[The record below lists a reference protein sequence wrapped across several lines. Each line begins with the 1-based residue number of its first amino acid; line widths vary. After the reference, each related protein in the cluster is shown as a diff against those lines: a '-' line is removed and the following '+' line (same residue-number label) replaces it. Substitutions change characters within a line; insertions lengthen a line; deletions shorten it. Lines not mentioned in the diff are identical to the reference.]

1 MGKAVQG
8 GAGTAAGQPVAV
20 AALVRTSTL
29 DLQDPVASYRRQ
41 VRTMTGW
48 LPSGW
53 YITAIYAD
61 VESGGTDLDHRS
73 ETGSW
78 KVLTDAGLQRDGG
91 MADLLAEAAAPDPA
105 FSVVVVEDIERAS
118 RDFYDSVTLERR
130 LADQGIPLL
139 ATDEPADIT
148 GLNATTVLVRRIK
161 QGVAEWYRIQLKA
174 KTRKGLEEHAIA
186 GYNNGRVPWGYTP
199 DRVLHAVP
207 VKAAQGRTRTRL
219 AADPLNGP
227 WVTQIF
233 EWRVLESLSRE
244 AICGRLEAAGVPAPG
259 GTGGWGPNTVGKILA
274 NPKYTGHMVYGR
286 TRNTG
291 KSQRPGQRKIRATP
305 MEEWTWSK
313 EPSHPALVSRDM
325 WEAAQKV
332 GKDHAGVRDTEVP
345 TTQPG
350 RRYALR
356 SRLHCAQCGR
366 RMNGTTRP
374 GRKPGQ
380 CYTYYVCPW
389 RASNPRDLHRC
400 PDHVRAAMSE
410 EIITTAIG
418 GFLDAYVF
426 GHDRDAMLA
435 VHLPA
440 TAAGEAARREAQAA
454 ELGRQ
459 VARNQASAKGLIT
472 ELSQL
477 GDDTSPAAAEY
488 RKRIREHHA
497 DLWNATAALQ
507 SRLDEITAQ
516 AAEGSDAALITE
528 LPYAVGI
535 LNQAP
540 DEVREALYAALDIHA
555 TYRADKNQVTIRA
568 TITDTTP
575 GIVTALLA
583 DPRTGGDSPGKA
595 PAPHD
600 DMSTADTPGAGS
612 PSRIPVLFGE
622 SNTVAITTWLP
633 QPRHH
638 APVGALDNSKKRVAS
653 PSPKP
658 GYGITARSGPPR
670 GAGDARADLAY
681 HHARAGTRTR
691 TRTGTTTRSR
701 TTVKA
706 PR

>member
-1 MGKAVQG
+1 MGKTIQN
-8 GAGTAAGQPVAV
+8 GAGGAAGQPVAV

-48 LPSGW
+48 LPPGW
-53 YITAIYAD
+53 YITAVYAD
-61 VESGGTDLDHRS
+61 VESGATSLDHRS
-73 ETGSW
+73 ETGTW
-78 KVLTDAGLQRDGG
+78 QVLTDAGLQRDGG
-91 MADLLAEAAAPDPA
+91 MADLLAEAASPDPS

-186 GYNNGRVPWGYTP
+186 GYNNGRVPWGYQP
-199 DRVLHAVP
+199 DRTLHSVP

-219 AADPLNGP
+219 AADPQNGP
-227 WVTQIF
+227 WVTQMF

-259 GTGGWGPNTVGKILA
+259 EGGWGPNTVGKILA

-286 TRNTG
+286 TRNAG
-291 KSQRPGQRKIRATP
+291 KSQCPGQRKTRSVP
-305 MEEWTWSK
+305 QDEWTWSK
-313 EPSHPALVSRDM
+313 EPSHPALVSREM

-356 SRLHCAQCGR
+356 SRLHCSQCGR

-374 GRKPGQ
+374 GRKPGTT
-380 CYTYYVCPW
+380 YTYYICPW
-389 RASNPRDLHRC
+389 RPSNPRDVHRS
-400 PDHVRAAMSE
+400 PDHIRAAMTE
-410 EIITTAIG
+410 ATITTAIS
-418 GFLDAYVF
+418 GFLDTYVF
-426 GHDRDAMLA
+426 GHDRDAMLSR
-435 VHLPA
+435 HLPA
-440 TAAGEAARREAQAA
+440 TAADEAARREAQAA

-459 VARNQASAKGLIT
+459 IARNQASAKGLIT
-472 ELSQL
+472 KLAQL
-477 GDDTSPAAAEY
+477 GDDTGPAAAEY

-507 SRLDEITAQ
+507 AKLDDLQAQ
-516 AAEGSDAALITE
+516 TGADSDAALITQ
-528 LPYAVGI
+528 LPHLAGI
-535 LNQAP
+535 LHRAP
-540 DEVREALYAALDIHA
+540 DPLREALYAALDIHC
-555 TYRADKNQVTIRA
+555 TYRADKKQVTIRA

-575 GIVTALLA
+575 GIVAALLA
-583 DPRTGGDSPGKA
+583 DPRTGSGTPSKYPI
-595 PAPHD
+595 PD
-600 DMSTADTPGAGS
+600 DEADIADPLTGTTS
-612 PSRIPVLFGE
+612 PSKDPVPLGE
-622 SNTVAITTWLP
+622 SNTVAIMTETPNACSILMSICSYF
-633 QPRHH
+633 RH
-638 APVGALDNSKKRVAS
+638 D
-653 PSPKP
+653 
-658 GYGITARSGPPR
+658 RSDGRRDGR
-670 GAGDARADLAY
+670 G
-681 HHARAGTRTR
+681 
-691 TRTGTTTRSR
+691 
-701 TTVKA
+701 
-706 PR
+706 